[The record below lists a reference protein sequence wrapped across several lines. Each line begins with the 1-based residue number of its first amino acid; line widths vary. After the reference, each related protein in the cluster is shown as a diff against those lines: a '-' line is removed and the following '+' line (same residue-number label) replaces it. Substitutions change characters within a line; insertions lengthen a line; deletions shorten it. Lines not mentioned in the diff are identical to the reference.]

1 MALTIHGYRVSKT
14 DIPNLTKIKTALT
27 VRPYVPAVFVKPQ
40 YVPKYPVF
48 KESEKYMYVPKHYG
62 IQEYGPYAA
71 STRDVPQT
79 DPKYWEFAGSIRAA
93 QQPVVDSFLK
103 PEPHDGIISLQTG
116 GGKTVCALYIASQ
129 LRVPAIVLVNSTF
142 LRDQW
147 IDRIKAF
154 LPNARIGLWNEDE
167 SVDTMIEDII
177 IRTYPDGSVKY
188 KANDTPNFKLIKNL
202 KKHELNQI
210 STILNTPPDINSILS
225 KIPEYTSQRDIV
237 VGMLQG
243 IIRDNVN
250 TSSFTSIGFVI
261 VDECHHIA
269 SEAFIRAIPKLTS
282 KYMLGL
288 SATPERKDKL
298 MYVINWC
305 LGPILYKSDAADK
318 VDDKVKVQVI
328 EFETDDVK
336 FNEIIYNH
344 AGVMFTS
351 LMVNKLAEF
360 EPRNKMLIE
369 LLEDVYEEKGR
380 QILVLSDRVEHTK
393 TLLQMLPEHIQKET
407 GILSSGMKPAVRDEF
422 CKSKRILISTYQL
435 VKEGFDVASLNTLL
449 MATSRPDVVQIV
461 GRILRTE
468 KHTREVQP
476 LILDVV
482 DTAFRRQ
489 FHERIKLYRERNY
502 IMEKVNMK

>member
-1 MALTIHGYRVSKT
+1 M
-14 DIPNLTKIKTALT
+14 
-27 VRPYVPAVFVKPQ
+27 
-40 YVPKYPVF
+40 
-48 KESEKYMYVPKHYG
+48 KELP
-62 IQEYGPYAA
+62 A
-71 STRDVPQT
+71 ST
-79 DPKYWEFAGSIRAA
+79 FAS
-93 QQPVVDSFLK
+93 
-103 PEPHDGIISLQTG
+103 
-116 GGKTVCALYIASQ
+116 
-129 LRVPAIVLVNSTF
+129 
-142 LRDQW
+142 
-147 IDRIKAF
+147 
-154 LPNARIGLWNEDE
+154 IGL
-167 SVDTMIEDII
+167 
-177 IRTYPDGSVKY
+177 
-188 KANDTPNFKLIKNL
+188 
-202 KKHELNQI
+202 
-210 STILNTPPDINSILS
+210 
-225 KIPEYTSQRDIV
+225 
-237 VGMLQG
+237 
-243 IIRDNVN
+243 
-250 TSSFTSIGFVI
+250 VI

-269 SEAFIRAIPKLTS
+269 SEAFSQAIPKLTS

-328 EFETDDVK
+328 EFETDDAK

-369 LLEDVYEEKGR
+369 LLEDVYEEKER